1 VATYAIGDI
10 QGCWRSLER
19 LLAAISWDP
28 AHDRLWL
35 AGDLVNRGPGSLEVL
50 RWAASLPE
58 ERLVTVLGNHDLHLL
73 SAAEGLRE
81 LKPSDT
87 LQPVLEA
94 PDRDDLL
101 AWLWRQPLLHR
112 EGEHLL
118 VHAGLFPEWTP
129 DDVEEIADEAHA
141 WLCRRDGLAKVLEAM
156 ADERALSWS
165 EELKPK
171 LRAGAAVAALTRLRC
186 LDEEGRR
193 FEAFTGPPSEAP
205 EGLVPWH
212 RHPERRSAFVTVV
225 CGHWAAQGLVNAERL
240 LALDTA
246 CVWGGLL
253 TAVRLDDRA
262 VFSVPSAEGRNA

>member
-1 VATYAIGDI
+1 MATYAIGDI

-19 LLAAISWDP
+19 LLDVISWDP

-73 SAAEGLRE
+73 SAAAGLRE
-81 LKPSDT
+81 LKASDT
-87 LQPVLEA
+87 LQPVLDA

-101 AWLWRQPLLHR
+101 AWLWRQPLVHR

-118 VHAGLFPEWTP
+118 VHAGLFPDWTP
-129 DDVEEIADEAHA
+129 EDAERIADEAHA
-141 WLCRRDGLAKVLEAM
+141 RLCKEGGLAGVLSAM
-156 ADERALSWS
+156 ADPRALSWS
-165 EELKPK
+165 EDAKPTR
-171 LRAGAAVAALTRLRC
+171 RAAAAVAALTRLRC

-193 FEAFTGPPSEAP
+193 QDGYTGPPSEAP
-205 EGLVPWH
+205 PGLHPWH
-212 RHPERRSAFVTVV
+212 RHPGRKSASVTIV

-262 VFSVPSAEGRNA
+262 VFSVPSAEGRSA